1 MSRIIVQIKTVSKG
15 LNSELKPEF
24 RAPLGRVLDYLVPLF
39 IENYQHT
46 LLTKQIIYFLQSNIA
61 TFGIH
66 ILPLITEFG
75 VNCSNKLAFEAIEDT
90 LTMLNIAI
98 PSFKENGL

>member
-46 LLTKQIIYFLQSNIA
+46 LLTKQIIYFL
-61 TFGIH
+61 
-66 ILPLITEFG
+66 
-75 VNCSNKLAFEAIEDT
+75 
-90 LTMLNIAI
+90 
-98 PSFKENGL
+98 